1 MSSLQTASV
10 STDVLFRLYRTMQVI
25 RQTEE
30 ELARCHQRGL
40 VHGACHTYV
49 GQEAIATAVCDHL
62 TREDC
67 VFSTHRGH
75 GHALAKG
82 MPPRELMAELFG
94 RSTGCSQ
101 GRGGSMHL
109 FSPEIGMMG
118 TSGIVG
124 PCILQACGGGYSSK
138 ILKNGT
144 VGVAFFGDGAVNNGA
159 FHEGLNMAAIWKL
172 PVIFVCENNQY
183 ATEVP
188 FAYSSGSPSVGNRA
202 SCYGIQGFELD
213 GNDVLAIHEVAG
225 EAIAR
230 ARAGEGPTLIECKT
244 YRTRAHAEGMG
255 DFSYRTREEVDE
267 WKLRC
272 PITRLRSSVLG
283 DKSSNGHAG
292 ETTAKFDAI
301 DAEVAELVKAGREF
315 AESSPWPDPGSV
327 TRHVFSTPSSATS
340 GASFAALSPAPAT
353 QPQRTLT
360 YSQATL
366 EALSL
371 EMARNPKIFVMGEG
385 IGKRGG
391 NFVTTKGLYD
401 LYGPDRL
408 CDTPICERG
417 FVGLACG
424 AAMTGS
430 RPVIDFMFAD
440 FVLDGVGEI
449 VNQIAKMQYMS
460 SGRLKMPVLLRG
472 CIGIG
477 HSAATH
483 HSGSYYGMY
492 AQVPGLRVVVP
503 SSPADAKGLLLRAL
517 RCDDPVLFLEHR
529 EILQVKGPVPEGDYE
544 IAFGQARIARE
555 GRDVTVV
562 ALARM
567 VHQTLAVCDELEK
580 EGISVELIDPRT
592 VAPLDVD
599 TILAS
604 VHKTGRL
611 LIVDEPPA
619 HCGFAA
625 EIAAR
630 VVDAGF
636 NDLDAPIKRLTGAY
650 CPTPYSPPL
659 DTAVVPQPKEIAA
672 AVRELVA
679 E

>member
-1 MSSLQTASV
+1 MAN
-10 STDVLFRLYRTMQVI
+10 STQNLTNERLGSLYRTMQVI

-40 VHGACHTYV
+40 IHGACHTYV
-49 GQEAIATAVCDHL
+49 GEEAIATGVCSHL
-62 TREDC
+62 NHNDV

-82 MPPRELMAELFG
+82 MPPKDLMAELFG

-138 ILKNGT
+138 ILNNGT
-144 VGVAFFGDGAVNNGA
+144 VAVAFFGDGAANNGA
-159 FHEGLNMAAIWKL
+159 FHEGLNMASIWKL
-172 PVIFVCENNQY
+172 PVLFICENNQY

-188 FAYSSGSPSVGNRA
+188 FSYASGNPSVGNRGSA
-202 SCYGIQGFELD
+202 YGIPGFELN
-213 GNDVLAIHEVAG
+213 GNDVLEIYRVAG
-225 EAIAR
+225 DAVAR
-230 ARAGEGPTLIECKT
+230 ARAGQGPTLIECKT

-255 DFSYRTREEVDE
+255 DFTYRTREEVE
-267 WKLRC
+267 AWKLNC
-272 PITRLRSSVLG
+272 PIAGLRKSVGVGNYDLAR
-283 DKSSNGHAG
+283 SA
-292 ETTAKFDAI
+292 ELVERFDQI
-301 DAEVAELVKAGREF
+301 DAEVAELVKEARDY
-315 AESSPWPDPGSV
+315 AESSPVPAAE
-327 TRHVFSTPSSATS
+327 TATNHVYGPQLGPVQEPVGPSSRTI
-340 GASFAALSPAPAT
+340 SF
-353 QPQRTLT
+353 
-360 YSQATL
+360 SQATL
-366 EALSL
+366 EALSE
-371 EMARNPKIFVMGEG
+371 EMAINPTIFVMGEG

-401 LYGPDRL
+401 LYGPERL

-424 AAMTGS
+424 AAMTGT

-440 FVLDGVGEI
+440 FVLDGFGEI
-449 VNQIAKMQYMS
+449 VNQIAKMRYMS

-492 AQVPGLRVVVP
+492 GQVPGLRVVVP
-503 SSPADAKGLLLRAL
+503 SSAEDAKGLLKHAL

-529 EILQVKGPVPEGDYE
+529 EILQAKGPVIEGDFE
-544 IAFGQARIARE
+544 IPFGKGRIVRQ
-555 GRDVTVV
+555 GRHVTVV

-567 VHQTLAVCDELEK
+567 VHLVSSVSDELER

-592 VAPLDVD
+592 VSPLDTD
-599 TILAS
+599 LILES

-611 LIVDEPPA
+611 LIVDEPPGQY
-619 HCGFAA
+619 GFSA

-630 VVDAGF
+630 VVDEGF
-636 NDLDAPIKRLTGAY
+636 NDLDAPIKRLTGAF
-650 CPTPYSPPL
+650 CPTPYSPSL
-659 DTAVVPQPKEIAA
+659 ENVMVPNADQVLAA
-672 AVRELVA
+672 IRELMS

>member
-1 MSSLQTASV
+1 MPENQPLELPAN
-10 STDVLFRLYRTMQVI
+10 DIVLKLYRTMQVI

-40 VHGACHTYV
+40 VLGACHTYV
-49 GQEAIATAVCDHL
+49 GQEAIASGVAAHL
-62 TREDC
+62 TDKDV

-82 MPPRELMAELFG
+82 MPPGELMAELFG

-144 VGVAFFGDGAVNNGA
+144 VAVAFFGDGAVNNGA
-159 FHEGLNMAAIWKL
+159 FHEGLNMASIWKL
-172 PVIFVCENNQY
+172 PVLFICENNQF

-188 FAYSSGSPSVGNRA
+188 FAYASGSQSVGNRGA
-202 SCYGIQGFELD
+202 AYGMAGFTVD
-213 GNDVLAIHEVAG
+213 GNDVLEVWRTAG
-225 EAIAR
+225 EAVKR

-255 DFSYRTREEVDE
+255 DFTYRTREDVEN
-267 WKLRC
+267 WKKRC
-272 PITRLRSSVLG
+272 PILKLRMSVQLDSG
-283 DKSSNGHAG
+283 
-292 ETTAKFDAI
+292 FDAI
-301 DAEVAELVKAGREF
+301 DAEVARDVQQGREF
-315 AESSPWPDPGSV
+315 AEKSPVPEPDSAV
-327 TRHVFSTPSSATS
+327 RHVYSA
-340 GASFAALSPAPAT
+340 
-353 QPQRTLT
+353 QNRTVQEPFNQT
-360 YSQATL
+360 NARQITFSQATL
-366 EALSL
+366 EALSE
-371 EMARNPKIFVMGEG
+371 EMAANPAIWVMGEG

-401 LYGPDRL
+401 IHGPERL

-424 AAMTGS
+424 AGMTGT

-440 FVLDGVGEI
+440 FVLDSVGEI

-483 HSGSYYGMY
+483 HSGSYYALYG
-492 AQVPGLRVVVP
+492 QVPGLRVVVP
-503 SSPADAKGLLLRAL
+503 SSPADAKGLLKHAL
-517 RCDDPVLFLEHR
+517 RCDDPVMFLEHR
-529 EILQVKGPVPEGDYE
+529 EILQAKGPVPEGDYE
-544 IAFGQARIARE
+544 IPFGVGRKVRE
-555 GRDVTVV
+555 GKHVTVV

-567 VHQTLAVCDELEK
+567 VHLAASVADELEK
-580 EGISVELIDPRT
+580 DGISVEIIDPRT
-592 VAPLDVD
+592 VSPLDTD
-599 TILAS
+599 IILNS
-604 VHKTGRL
+604 VAKTGRL
-611 LIVDEPPA
+611 LVVDEPPA
-619 HCGFAA
+619 QYGFSA

-630 VVDAGF
+630 VADAGF
-636 NDLDAPIKRLTGAY
+636 NDLDAPIRRLTGAF
-650 CPTPYSPPL
+650 CPTPYSPSL
-659 DTAVVPQPKEIAA
+659 ESAVVPS
-672 AVRELVA
+672 A
-679 E
+679 EQISKAIRDLIQE